1 MTSVR
6 LRELTARAA
15 VTVATAAA
23 AASLLSGLA
32 YRLGWQVGL
41 VNVSGLLFV
50 ATALVGAALV
60 RGNGRNRAGWVFL
73 VAGTAVPLSNL
84 FAALAT
90 AAYSYGL
97 RLPGRPVFALLAS
110 AFAVLGVFLV
120 GTLGVLWFPDGRAG
134 GWRRR
139 LLAVVCVAELT
150 ALMIWSELSTPFS
163 GDAAVRNPIAPGGWI
178 GHAVSALGI
187 SIVLVAPVTAVTT
200 WALLRRAARAATP
213 AARRGL
219 RLAACAAAWVPVSFV
234 ICIVVSVAGLD
245 PGTVTVI
252 ENSAGLMIGIAA
264 WIGIRRYG
272 LLDIRAVVSR
282 ALAYAALTALV
293 VASYVGAAA
302 VLTRLLHGRL
312 PELAAL
318 AVASAVV
325 LPLRDRIQQAVN
337 RLLYGLRDE
346 PATALVRLGLRLDAA
361 GAPDEVLPAAARTVA
376 EALRLSYVAILA
388 GGEVLASAGTASG
401 TGAVPV
407 ALPFGGETVGTL
419 VFEAREGGSAPPVA
433 RDLLDAL
440 ASHVAAAVR
449 AVALNRA
456 LAASRESLVLAREE
470 ERRLMRRELH
480 DGVGPTLAAVGLGL
494 DAADRA
500 VAAGQADQA
509 RHTLAELRAETRALL
524 DTIRRIAYDLRP
536 PILDELG
543 LDAALREQA
552 ARFGAASA
560 TSPPELP
567 ALPAAVE
574 VATYRIA
581 VEAMAN
587 AARHAPG
594 ARVSMTLRVNGQVE
608 LDVADDGDGIGTGFT
623 AGVGITSMRERAAE
637 LGGLLMI
644 ERQQP
649 RGTRVRAVLPL
660 RPPARPAPLPAS
672 GAAVPP

>member
-1 MTSVR
+1 MTGVR
-6 LRELTARAA
+6 LRELTGRAA
-15 VTVATAAA
+15 VTVATVAAA
-23 AASLLSGLA
+23 GSLLFGLA
-32 YRLGWQVGL
+32 YRLGWQIAL

-60 RGNGRNRAGWVFL
+60 RGDRRNRAGWVFL
-73 VAGTAVPLSNL
+73 IAGTAVPLSNL
-84 FAALAT
+84 FIGLAT
-90 AAYSYGL
+90 ATYQHGL
-97 RLPGRPVFALLAS
+97 RLPARPAFALLAS
-110 AFAVLGVFLV
+110 GFAVLGVFLV
-120 GTLGVLWFPDGRAG
+120 ATLGVLWFPDGRPG
-134 GWRRR
+134 GWRRK
-139 LLAVVCVAELT
+139 LLAVVCVAEL
-150 ALMIWSELSTPFS
+150 AGLMLWSELSTPFS
-163 GDAAVRNPIAPGGWI
+163 DTTIRNPIAPGGWI

-187 SIVLVAPVTAVTT
+187 SIVLVAPVTALTT
-200 WALLRRAARAATP
+200 WALLRRASRAATP

-234 ICIVVSVAGLD
+234 ICIAVSIAGLD
-245 PGTVTVI
+245 TGTVTVI
-252 ENSAGLMIGIAA
+252 ENSAGLTIGIAA

-272 LLDIRAVVSR
+272 LLDIRVVVSR
-282 ALAYAALTALV
+282 ALAYAAMTALV
-293 VASYVGAAA
+293 VAGYVGAAA

-312 PELAAL
+312 PELVAL
-318 AVASAVV
+318 AVAFAIVA
-325 LPLRDRIQQAVN
+325 PLRDWIQQAVN

-346 PATALVRLGLRLDAA
+346 PATAFVRLGLRLDAA
-361 GAPDEVLPAAARTVA
+361 GAPDEVLPAAVRTVA
-376 EALRLSYVAILA
+376 ETLRLSYVAILA
-388 GGEVLASAGTASG
+388 DGEVLASAGTASG
-401 TGAVPV
+401 AGAVHV

-419 VFEAREGGSAPPVA
+419 VVEARDGGTAPPPIA

-449 AVALNRA
+449 AVSLNRS
-456 LAASRESLVLAREE
+456 LAASREALVLAREE

-480 DGVGPTLAAVGLGL
+480 DGVGPTLAAIGLGL

-500 VAAGQADQA
+500 AAGGRPEQV
-509 RHTLAELRAETRALL
+509 RETLAELRAETRGVL

-552 ARFGAASA
+552 ARFGATSA
-560 TSPPELP
+560 TSPAELP

-594 ARVSMTLRVNGQVE
+594 ARVSVTLQVNGLVE
-608 LDVADDGDGIGTGFT
+608 LDVVDDGAGIGAGFT

-637 LGGLLMI
+637 LGGLVLI

-649 RGTRVRAVLPL
+649 RGTRVRVVLPL
-660 RPPARPAPLPAS
+660 RPAALPAP
-672 GAAVPP
+672 GAAVSP